1 METQAQWR
9 PATKQ
14 KCFSMMILYMVSTSC
29 LYMTVNCV
37 CEEVIV
43 GLNIYIA
50 KPLTAA
56 EELKIK
62 KEWSEVVGKEYT
74 IVVAQFAKSIPDT
87 GLGIRVEGRVDLDD
101 NQQPIE
107 GGHHHIIELVR
118 EDGPVYKHGA
128 LKQSDEILE
137 VNGISMINLEYNAAI
152 QVIKATPHH
161 VRIVA
166 ARKNKTGSSPV
177 ESPNSE
183 LLRDIIFPGLLVLY
197 KV

>member
-1 METQAQWR
+1 
-9 PATKQ
+9 
-14 KCFSMMILYMVSTSC
+14 
-29 LYMTVNCV
+29 MTVNCTW
-37 CEEVIV
+37 EELIV
-43 GLNIYIA
+43 GLIICLHDIA

-56 EELKIK
+56 EDLKIK

-74 IVVAQFAKSIPDT
+74 IVIAQFAKSIPDT

-118 EDGPVYKHGA
+118 EEGPVYKHSA
-128 LKQSDEILE
+128 LKQGDEILE

-166 ARKNKTGSSPV
+166 ARNKKSRSSPL

-183 LLRDIIFPGLLVLY
+183 LLRDIIFPGVCWY
-197 KV
+197 G

>member
-1 METQAQWR
+1 MWYSLL
-9 PATKQ
+9 
-14 KCFSMMILYMVSTSC
+14 FVYI
-29 LYMTVNCV
+29 
-37 CEEVIV
+37 
-43 GLNIYIA
+43 IA
-50 KPLTAA
+50 KPLSST
-56 EELKIK
+56 EELQIK
-62 KEWSEVVGKEYT
+62 KKWSDVVGKDYV
-74 IVVAQFAKSIPDT
+74 IVVAQFAKSIPGT

-128 LKQSDEILE
+128 LKQGDEILE

-166 ARKNKTGSSPV
+166 ARKIETVSSPL
-177 ESPNSE
+177 ESPSSE
-183 LLRDIIFPGLLVLY
+183 LLTDIIFKGECHCVIQY
-197 KV
+197 FNGVWV